1 MKPPKINI
9 ESFRDALEVS
19 GLATIFMFSLLGVNT
34 HIQMEKHTMTQ
45 MILKLKED
53 ERVCIFCDIVQATF
67 LATFPIA
74 LPFLIMA
81 ASMKYQDMKYKEA
94 TASQVKEW
102 HETDYW
108 MKMDYNPLVMFVVI
122 PTIIQVMAL
131 GLMFGV
137 MAINDWILQSRT

>member
-1 MKPPKINI
+1 
-9 ESFRDALEVS
+9 
-19 GLATIFMFSLLGVNT
+19 
-34 HIQMEKHTMTQ
+34 
-45 MILKLKED
+45 
-53 ERVCIFCDIVQATF
+53 
-67 LATFPIA
+67 
-74 LPFLIMA
+74 
-81 ASMKYQDMKYKEA
+81 MKYKEA

-137 MAINDWILQSRT
+137 MAINDWIL